1 MHKPHSGYH
10 NFLFEAV
17 FLVEETKVRQFR
29 ARVEEVMASPYTR
42 KAIINV
48 AGFFGGLLCSR
59 GLVFGKFAPFGVA
72 VAASVPREGLW
83 AAVLGAFFGYLLPS
97 AAYIPVRYEAALLA
111 VAAIRW
117 SLSELKGVNSHS
129 LFAPV
134 TAFLPL
140 LLTGMTMVFL
150 NGSLSYTAALYVAE
164 SFLGAGCAY
173 FLRRAGNLLLG
184 LTGDGKVKSSGI
196 YDSGD
201 VAALTVSAGVVVLAF
216 SGVTF
221 GGVSLGRILMVLLVL
236 YCARLGG
243 IAGGTVA
250 GVAAGVIQ
258 GLSTAG
264 LSYLSGAYGLGGLM
278 AGVFSPMGK
287 IATAVAFILSH
298 GVASMQVGASSQ
310 EYILRGAIEVGA
322 ATILYMALP
331 KSQWISQFFGV
342 RKDTLSGGA
351 LRGNIVLRLRHA
363 AEALAQVHTSVEEIS
378 QKLSVVC
385 APNLQGV
392 YDRSVETICAGCSG
406 RSACWRKHK
415 DETLRNFS
423 QLTKLLKEKSRVET
437 VDFTREFS
445 ERCGR
450 VGEMRDEINKN
461 YGRYL
466 IKETAELRAAQIREV
481 VEEHFQ
487 TTADILDEMAGEF
500 SQYQNF
506 DEEAAER
513 VSQILRENGI
523 EPIEVCCRL
532 DRFGRMTIEAE
543 VTKERQKRI
552 NRAVFT
558 REISAACGRVF
569 SPPCVSATGETCR
582 LQMCQRPAY
591 DVARGF
597 SQYSARNGIFCG
609 DSASVFYDGCGRLVA
624 VLSDG
629 MGTGGRAAV
638 DGAMTCA
645 MAESLLKAGIGF
657 DSMLQT
663 VNSALIAKSGD
674 ESLATLDIACIDLF
688 TGRAEFLKAGA
699 ACTIL
704 RRGRKP
710 ETIEAS
716 SVPVGIMP
724 QVEFA
729 AYHRDLSP
737 GDIVVLVSDGVTA
750 SGQEWLED
758 FVLHW
763 DEDENPNLLAQQ
775 IIDEAKKRR
784 SDGHEDDIT
793 ALALIL
799 K

>member
-1 MHKPHSGYH
+1 M
-10 NFLFEAV
+10 
-17 FLVEETKVRQFR
+17 VEETRVRRFWAQVREAFS
-29 ARVEEVMASPYTR
+29 SPYAR
-42 KAIINV
+42 KAIIQV
-48 AGFFGGLLCSR
+48 ASFLGGLLCSR

-83 AAVLGAFFGYLLPS
+83 AAALGAFFGYLLPS
-97 AAYIPVRYEAALLA
+97 PAYLPIRYEAALLA

-117 SLSELKGVNSHS
+117 SLSELKAVNSHA

-134 TAFLPL
+134 AAFLPL
-140 LLTGMTMVFL
+140 LLTGATMVFL
-150 NGSLSYTAALYVAE
+150 NGSLTYTAAQYVAE
-164 SFLGAGCAY
+164 SFLAAGCAY

-184 LTGDGKVKSSGI
+184 LTGDGKARSSRV
-196 YDSGD
+196 YDNSD
-201 VAALTVSAGVVVLAF
+201 VAALTVSAGLVVLSF
-216 SGVTF
+216 SQLTF

-236 YCARLGG
+236 YCARMGG
-243 IAGGTVA
+243 VSGGTVA

-287 IATAVAFILSH
+287 VAAAVAFILSH
-298 GVASMQVGASSQ
+298 GVASMQVGAGSQ

-331 KSQWISQFFGV
+331 KSQRVARLFGAG
-342 RKDTLSGGA
+342 RDTLSGGA

-363 AEALAQVHTSVEEIS
+363 AEALSQVHTSVEEIS
-378 QKLSVVC
+378 RKLSAVC
-385 APNLQGV
+385 APSLQGV
-392 YDRSVETICAGCSG
+392 YDRSVETVCAGCSA

-415 DETLRNFS
+415 EETLANFRQLTRELKAKGRVDTLDFTKEFS
-423 QLTKLLKEKSRVET
+423 Q
-437 VDFTREFS
+437 
-445 ERCGR
+445 RCGR
-450 VGEMRDEINKN
+450 AGELRDEINKN

-466 IKETAELRAAQIREV
+466 IKEAAELRAAQIREV

-487 TTADILDEMAGEF
+487 TTADILEEMAGEF
-500 SQYQNF
+500 SQYQSF
-506 DEEAAER
+506 DEESAAR
-513 VSQILRENGI
+513 VKEILLENGI
-523 EPIEVCCRL
+523 EPLEVCCRL

-543 VTKERQKRI
+543 ISRQRQKRV

-558 REISAACGRVF
+558 REVSAACGRVF
-569 SPPCVSATGETCR
+569 SPPCVSDGGETCR

-591 DVARGF
+591 DVGRGF
-597 SQYSARNGIFCG
+597 SQYSAKNGAFCG
-609 DSASVFYDGCGRLVA
+609 DSACVFYDGCGRLVA

-688 TGRAEFLKAGA
+688 TGQGEFHKAGA
-699 ACTIL
+699 ACTVL
-704 RRGRKP
+704 RRGRKV
-710 ETIEAS
+710 ELVEAS

-724 QVEFA
+724 QVTFA
-729 AYHRDLSP
+729 SCRRELSP
-737 GDIVVLVSDGVTA
+737 GDVAVLVSDGVTA
-750 SGQEWLED
+750 CGQEWLED
-758 FVLHW
+758 LVLHW
-763 DEDENPNLLAQQ
+763 DEEENPNLLAQRVT
-775 IIDEAKKRR
+775 DEARKRR

-793 ALALIL
+793 ALVLVL

>member
-1 MHKPHSGYH
+1 M
-10 NFLFEAV
+10 
-17 FLVEETKVRQFR
+17 EESKVRQLWGR
-29 ARVEEVMASPYTR
+29 TREALSSPYAR
-42 KAIINV
+42 KAVIQLV
-48 AGFFGGLLCSR
+48 SFFAGLCCSR
-59 GLVFGKFAPFGVA
+59 GLVFGRFAPFGVA
-72 VAASVPREGLW
+72 AAASVPRAGMW
-83 AAVLGAFFGYLLPS
+83 AAVLGAFLGYLLPS
-97 AAYIPVRYEAALLA
+97 PVFIPVRYEAALLA

-117 SLSELKGVNSHS
+117 SLSELKSVTSHG
-129 LFAPV
+129 LFPPV
-134 TAFLPL
+134 VAFLPL

-150 NGSLSYTAALYVAE
+150 NGSLTYTAALYVAE
-164 SFLGAGCAY
+164 SFLGAGAAY
-173 FLRRAGNLLLG
+173 FLRRTSHLLLG
-184 LTGDGKVKSSGI
+184 FAGDGSRRARGV

-201 VAALTVSAGVVVLAF
+201 VAALSVSAGLAALAF
-216 SGVTF
+216 SQVTF
-221 GGVSLGRILMVLLVL
+221 GGVSLGRILLVL
-236 YCARLGG
+236 MILTSARLGG
-243 IAGGTVA
+243 VGGGTVA
-250 GVAAGVIQ
+250 GVAAGVVQ

-278 AGVFSPMGK
+278 AGVFAPMGK
-287 IATAVAFILSH
+287 VAAAVAFILAH
-298 GVASMQVGASSQ
+298 GVASLQVGADSRDP
-310 EYILRGAIEVGA
+310 ILRGAIEVAA

-331 KSQWISQFFGV
+331 KSQRLAQLFSS
-342 RKDTLSGGA
+342 RRDTLSGSA

-363 AEALAQVHTSVEEIS
+363 GEALSQVHTSVEEIS
-378 QKLSVVC
+378 RKLSAIC

-392 YDRSVETICAGCSG
+392 YDRSVEAICAGCSARG
-406 RSACWRKHK
+406 ACWRKHK
-415 DETLRNFS
+415 EETLDNFR
-423 QLTKLLKEKSRVET
+423 QLSKELRAKGRVDT
-437 VDFTREFS
+437 VDFSTTFS

-466 IKETAELRAAQIREV
+466 LKEAAELRAAQIREV

-500 SQYQNF
+500 SQYQSF
-506 DEEAAER
+506 DEEAADR
-513 VSQILRENGI
+513 VREILVENGI

-532 DRFGRMTIEAE
+532 DRFGRMTVEAE
-543 VTKERQKRI
+543 VTWERRKRV

-558 REISAACGRVF
+558 REISAACGRLF
-569 SPPCVSATGETCR
+569 SPPCLSDAGENCR

-591 DVARGF
+591 DAARGF
-597 SQYSARNGIFCG
+597 SQYSAGSGAFCG

-657 DSMLQT
+657 DSMLRT

-674 ESLATLDIACIDLF
+674 ESLATLDIACVDLF
-688 TGRAEFLKAGA
+688 SGQCQFHKAGA
-699 ACTIL
+699 ACSVI
-704 RRGRKP
+704 RRGKKV
-710 ETIEAS
+710 EFIEAS

-729 AYHRDLSP
+729 TTQRELSP
-737 GDIVVLVSDGVTA
+737 GDLVVLLSDGVTA
-750 SGQEWLED
+750 AGQEWLED
-758 FVLHW
+758 LVLHW
-763 DEDENPNLLAQQ
+763 DEEENPNLLAQRVT
-775 IIDEAKKRR
+775 DEARKRR

-793 ALALIL
+793 ALALVL

>member
-1 MHKPHSGYH
+1 M
-10 NFLFEAV
+10 
-17 FLVEETKVRQFR
+17 EETKVRQL
-29 ARVEEVMASPYTR
+29 RVRLEEVFASPYAR
-42 KAIINV
+42 KAIIHV
-48 AGFFGGLLCSR
+48 ASFFGGLFCSR
-59 GLVFGKFAPFGVA
+59 GLVFGKFSPFGVA
-72 VAASVPREGLW
+72 VVASVPREGLW
-83 AAVLGAFFGYLLPS
+83 SAVIGAFFGYLLPS

-111 VAAIRW
+111 AAAIRW
-117 SLSELKGVNSHS
+117 SLSELKSVNSHS
-129 LFAPV
+129 LFPPI
-134 TAFLPL
+134 TTFLPL
-140 LLTGMTMVFL
+140 LLTGMTMVLL

-173 FLRRAGNLLLG
+173 FLRRTGNLLLG
-184 LTGDGKVKSSGI
+184 LSSDGKSKTSGI

-201 VAALTVSAGVVVLAF
+201 VAALTVTVGILMLAF
-216 SGVTF
+216 SEVTF
-221 GGVSLGRILMVLLVL
+221 QGVSLGRIAMILLVL

-310 EYILRGAIEVGA
+310 EYILRGAIEVGV
-322 ATILYMALP
+322 ATVLYMILP
-331 KSQWISQFFGV
+331 KSQRIAQFFGV

-378 QKLSVVC
+378 QKLSAVC

-392 YDRSVETICAGCSG
+392 YDRSVETICAGCSARG
-406 RSACWRKHK
+406 ACWRKHK
-415 DETLRNFS
+415 DETLHNFS
-423 QLTKLLKEKSRVET
+423 RLTKALKEKGKVES
-437 VDFTREFS
+437 VDFSRDFS

-450 VGEMRDEINKN
+450 MGEMRDEINKN

-500 SQYQNF
+500 AQYQSF
-506 DEEAAER
+506 DEEAASR
-513 VSQILRENGI
+513 VSLILQENGI

-543 VTKERQKRI
+543 VAKERQKRV

-558 REISAACGRVF
+558 REVSAACGRVF
-569 SPPCVSATGETCR
+569 SPPCVSTGEETCR

-591 DVARGF
+591 DVSRGF
-597 SQYSARNGIFCG
+597 SQYSAGNGAFCG

-674 ESLATLDIACIDLF
+674 ESLATLDVTCVDLF
-688 TGRAEFLKAGA
+688 TGKTEFHKAGA
-699 ACTIL
+699 ACTL
-704 RRGRKP
+704 VRRGRKV
-710 ETIEAS
+710 EFIEAS

-729 AYHRDLSP
+729 SYHRDLSP
-737 GDIVVLVSDGVTA
+737 GDLVVMISDGVTA

-758 FVLHW
+758 LILHW
-763 DEDENPNLLAQQ
+763 DEDENPNLLAQR
-775 IIDEAKKRR
+775 IIDEARKRR

-793 ALALIL
+793 ALALLL

>member
-1 MHKPHSGYH
+1 
-10 NFLFEAV
+10 LIEAV
-17 FLVEETKVRQFR
+17 FSVEETKVRQFR
-29 ARVEEVMASPYTR
+29 ARLGEALSSPYAR
-42 KAIINV
+42 KAVIQV

-59 GLVFGKFAPFGVA
+59 GLVFGKYSPFGVA
-72 VAASVPREGLW
+72 LAASVPREGLW
-83 AAVLGAFFGYLLPS
+83 AAVMGAFFGYLLPS
-97 AAYIPVRYEAALLA
+97 ATYIPVRYEAALLA

-117 SLSELKGVNSHS
+117 SLSELKGVNSHV

-134 TAFLPL
+134 VAFLPL

-164 SFLGAGCAY
+164 SFLGSGCAY
-173 FLRRAGNLLLG
+173 FLRRTGNLLLG
-184 LTGDGKVKSSGI
+184 LTGDGKSKSAGI

-201 VAALTVSAGVVVLAF
+201 VAALTVSVGVVVLAF

-243 IAGGTVA
+243 ISGGTVA

-298 GVASMQVGASSQ
+298 GVASMQVGTSSQ
-310 EYILRGAIEVGA
+310 ATILRGAVEVGA
-322 ATILYMALP
+322 ATILYMAIP
-331 KSQWISQFFGV
+331 KSQRIAQLFGV

-363 AEALAQVHTSVEEIS
+363 AEALSQVHTSVEEIS
-378 QKLSVVC
+378 QKLSAVC
-385 APNLQGV
+385 APSLQGV
-392 YDRSVETICAGCSG
+392 YDRSVEAICAGCSARG
-406 RSACWRKHK
+406 VCWRKHK
-415 DETLRNFS
+415 EETLRNFS
-423 QLTKLLKEKSRVET
+423 KLTKSLREKGRVDT
-437 VDFTREFS
+437 LDFTPEFS
-445 ERCGR
+445 DRCGR
-450 VGEMRDEINKN
+450 SGEMRDEINKN

-466 IKETAELRAAQIREV
+466 LKEAAELRAAQIREV

-506 DEEAAER
+506 DEEAAQR
-513 VSQILRENGI
+513 VAQILRENGI
-523 EPIEVCCRL
+523 EPLEVCCRL
-532 DRFGRMTIEAE
+532 DRFGRMTVEAE
-543 VTKERQKRI
+543 VSKERQKRL

-569 SPPCVSATGETCR
+569 SPPCVSAAGENCR

-597 SQYSARNGIFCG
+597 SQYSAKNGAFCG

-688 TGRAEFLKAGA
+688 SGRAEFLKAGA

-704 RRGRKP
+704 RRGRKS
-710 ETIEAS
+710 EIIEAS

-737 GDIVVLVSDGVTA
+737 GDVMVLVSDGVTA

-758 FVLHW
+758 MVLHW
-763 DEDENPNLLAQQ
+763 DEEENPNLLAQR

-793 ALALIL
+793 ALALVL

>member
-1 MHKPHSGYH
+1 M
-10 NFLFEAV
+10 
-17 FLVEETKVRQFR
+17 EETR
-29 ARVEEVMASPYTR
+29 ARQLWGRAREAFSSPYGR
-42 KAIINV
+42 KAIINT
-48 AGFFGGLLCSR
+48 AGFLGGMLCAR

-72 VAASVPREGLW
+72 AVASVPREGLW
-83 AAVLGAFFGYLLPS
+83 AAAAGAFLGYLLPS
-97 AAYIPVRYEAALLA
+97 PAFIPVRYAAAILA

-117 SLSELKGVNSHS
+117 ALSELRGVNSHP
-129 LFAPV
+129 LFAPAA
-134 TAFLPL
+134 TLLPL
-140 LLTGMTMVFL
+140 LLTGMTLVLL
-150 NGSLSYTAALYVAE
+150 NGSLTYTAALYVAE

-173 FLRRAGNLLLG
+173 FLRRACNLLLG
-184 LTGDGKVKSSGI
+184 LRGDGKAKAAGI

-201 VAALTVSAGVVVLAF
+201 VAALTASVGMVVLAF

-243 IAGGTVA
+243 VGGGTVA

-287 IATAVAFILSH
+287 VATAVAFILSH
-298 GVASMQVGASSQ
+298 GVASMQVGADAQ
-310 EYILRGAIEVGA
+310 EHILRGAIEVGA

-331 KSQWISQFFGV
+331 KSQRVARLFGG

-363 AEALAQVHTSVEEIS
+363 SEALSQVHTSVEEIS
-378 QKLSVVC
+378 QKLSTVC
-385 APNLQGV
+385 APSLQGV
-392 YDRSVETICAGCSG
+392 YDRSVEAICAGCSARG
-406 RSACWRKHK
+406 ACWRKHK
-415 DETLRNFS
+415 DETLENFA
-423 QLTKLLKEKSRVET
+423 QLTRTLKEKGRADT
-437 VDFTREFS
+437 LDFSPAFR

-450 VGEMRDEINKN
+450 AGEMRDEVNKN

-466 IKETAELRAAQIREV
+466 LKEAAELRAAQIRQV

-487 TTADILDEMAGEF
+487 TTADILEEMAGEF
-500 SQYQNF
+500 SQYQSF
-506 DEEAAER
+506 DEESAAR
-513 VSQILRENGI
+513 VKELLVENGI
-523 EPIEVCCRL
+523 QPLEVCCRL

-543 VTKERQKRI
+543 IARQRQKRV

-558 REISAACGRVF
+558 REVSAACGRVF
-569 SPPCVSATGETCR
+569 SPPCVSDAGDTCR
-582 LQMCQRPAY
+582 LLMCQRPAY

-597 SQYSARNGIFCG
+597 SQYSAGNGAFCG
-609 DSASVFYDGCGRLVA
+609 DSACVFYDGCGRLIA

-688 TGRAEFLKAGA
+688 SGQAELRKAGA
-699 ACTIL
+699 ACTVL
-704 RRGRKP
+704 RRGRRV
-710 ETIEAS
+710 EFIEAS

-729 AYHRDLSP
+729 AYRRELAP
-737 GDIVVLVSDGVTA
+737 GDLVVLVSDGVTA
-750 SGQEWLED
+750 CGQEWLED
-758 FVLHW
+758 LVLHW
-763 DEDENPNLLAQQ
+763 DEEENPNLLAQR
-775 IIDEAKKRR
+775 ITDEARKRR

-793 ALALIL
+793 ALALAL